1 MSSTSQTSTESVRE
15 HEISPTYQK
24 SLTKAFTD
32 FTTWYDPTETTHKFL
47 QSRNSSWQI
56 VERNWNK
63 MLEDEDSNNSLFRFI
78 LDKRKEFWD
87 EGKSGMSYFSILRS
101 SIKRQMKHQKI
112 QYTYNAEENLKSS
125 FMSLKK
131 ADAAHM
137 PNRKECQKPRL
148 CAPTHPAWR
157 NKTMRRL
164 RSWWMNGTGP

>member
-87 EGKSGMSYFSILRS
+87 EGKSGMSYFSILRL
-101 SIKRQMKHQKI
+101 SIK
-112 QYTYNAEENLKSS
+112 
-125 FMSLKK
+125 
-131 ADAAHM
+131 
-137 PNRKECQKPRL
+137 
-148 CAPTHPAWR
+148 
-157 NKTMRRL
+157 
-164 RSWWMNGTGP
+164 